1 MKSRISGIVLLLV
14 LVGAA
19 LAQVSTSRIEGTVLD
34 KTGAVVPDASVKV
47 VNEGTGVS
55 YDAKTSS
62 SGTYTVPSLTPGQYS
77 VTVGHPGF
85 ETFTSQHNVLSV
97 GVPLVVNA
105 TLVVGGTTQV
115 VEVQS
120 SYQRIESTNATIS
133 DVMTT
138 QEVQN
143 LPLNGRNPLGL
154 LTLEPGVVQRSTQAA
169 GSGTHVFGSRDRAHN
184 VTIDGIDANESTVP
198 NPQSNIQRLTPDNV
212 QEFRTV
218 TLDPTAEYGR
228 NSGANVMVGTKPGTN
243 SLHGDVYYFN
253 RNSVY
258 NANEWFNN
266 FNGQPRPDLKLN
278 QYGFDVGGPI
288 IKNKTFFFGSFQN
301 NDIRQTGPISTSL
314 GIPAVYYPALRN
326 GIFRFVR
333 GSFTFNGTTYK
344 RNAPGLIDANG
355 NLLPGVPT
363 CTGGVIANCVD
374 SYNIFANDPSGV
386 GPDPSV
392 LGLIK
397 NTPLPNTSTAHLT
410 PTDGLNIGGFNWN
423 PPTKFTGPF
432 YMVRVD
438 HTFNE
443 NNNIFVRYLQNHY
456 DTEEGDFLN
465 ARPEVFPGFPPLGE
479 VFRTGKNLAVS
490 YRHTFTQN
498 FVNEFTAGFNRFA
511 FDFTFGESN
520 KNFGDPTKLPPWS
533 DECVFGSF
541 LNIDSPYCVSPHTA
555 RAVTAPQF
563 IDNVSYVHGAHT
575 IRMGVNI
582 RIYEHNDSRG
592 FFGSGILAPV
602 TYFDQ
607 SVRQGAFN
615 NVPSTAGIKDANG
628 NVIPGT
634 VPFATDINTLQQAI
648 VELAGIP
655 AGIQQG
661 YQADFGSNTY
671 NASRYATV
679 YTRARQYDSYVQDE
693 WHITPEFVL
702 TAGVRWEV
710 NPPPGDAKQALVPN
724 LPIDGSKGP
733 VTFVKSDSWYQ
744 NSNLGALG
752 PRVGV
757 AWSPDQKTAVRA
769 GYGWLFDTISTFQI
783 TSIAGKI
790 PGFIQSCNVQLNANG
805 TPNPPSGCVAPSGTT
820 NRISQGF
827 PTSVPAPTITPSAAL
842 FSPNQPYNAA
852 PNIGAF
858 DPNLKNPSVHTWDL
872 SIERELPGKFVM
884 EVGYVGKRGTHLYRA
899 YDLNQINIYQAGFV
913 QSFNLARQ
921 NTINGCTGD
930 GTSCPMGVTGQNPTL
945 LRALVGCSATGTCSF
960 LNSSTS
966 ASNFL
971 RNNIGNF
978 AQRIDQ
984 LSTGGKQTIV
994 VNGFAPN
1001 YFRPNPQFKQIFYFD
1016 SGGDSYYDGVFLAAR
1031 RRFER
1036 GLDFGMTYTFSKSID
1051 DMSVDP
1057 VGAST
1062 GGGLSTSNS
1071 RTPTDV
1077 RNFALD
1083 RARSDFDN
1091 RHVLTANLLYELPF
1105 GHGKHFGSK
1114 WNGLLNQVLGGWQFT
1129 GIFDYQSG
1137 EPYTI
1142 QSGELTANNTHQS
1155 SALLVGPMNQ
1165 GSLKY
1170 VANGCGS
1177 GTAGVCPVLYQVGGL
1192 ITNPADPHF
1201 NCTNVTG
1208 TQTYFCIPLP
1218 GQQGSG
1224 RNTAQGPHFW
1234 NLDSGLFKNFKVSER
1249 FNVQFRAEAFNVL
1262 NHPNFENPRNATVG
1276 SPTITSNV
1284 FGETC
1289 CSTSAVASSANVNAL
1304 GEPNRILQLGLKVN
1318 F

>member
-1 MKSRISGIVLLLV
+1 MRARIIGIAIFVLLLST
-14 LVGAA
+14 AWS
-19 LAQVSTSRIEGTVLD
+19 QVSTSRIEGTVLD
-34 KTGAVVPDASVKV
+34 KSGAVVPSASIKV
-47 VNEGTGVS
+47 TNEATGIS
-55 YDAKTSS
+55 YDSTTSS
-62 SGTYTVPSLTPGQYS
+62 SGTWTIPSVTPGQYS
-77 VTVGHPGF
+77 VTVSHEGF

-97 GVPLVVNA
+97 GQPLVVNA
-105 TLVVGGTTQV
+105 TLTVGGTTQTI
-115 VEVQS
+115 EVQS
-120 SYQRIESTNATIS
+120 SYQRIETTNAAIS
-133 DVMTT
+133 DVVTEN
-138 QEVQN
+138 EVKN

-243 SLHGDVYYFN
+243 ALHGDVYYFN

-266 FNGQPRPDLKLN
+266 YAGQPRPDLKLN

-314 GIPAVYYPALRN
+314 GIPDVYYSALRN

-333 GSFTFNGTTYK
+333 GSFNFNGKIYN

-355 NLLPGVPT
+355 NLLPGVPV
-363 CTGGVIANCVD
+363 CSGGVMSNCVD
-374 SYNIFANDPSGV
+374 SYNIFANDPAGI
-386 GPDPSV
+386 GADKAV
-392 LGLIK
+392 LGLI
-397 NTPLPNTSTAHLT
+397 NSTPLPNTSTAHLAA
-410 PTDGLNIGGFNWN
+410 TDGLNIGGFNWN

-443 NNNIFVRYLQNHY
+443 NNNVFVRYLQNHY
-456 DTEEGDFLN
+456 NTEEGDFLN
-465 ARPEVFPGFPPLGE
+465 ARPEVFPGFAPLGE

-498 FVNEFTAGFNRFA
+498 LVNEFTAGFNRFA

-541 LNIDSPYCVSPHTA
+541 INIDSPNCVSPHTA

-575 IRMGVNI
+575 IRTGINFRV
-582 RIYEHNDSRG
+582 YEHNDSRG

-602 TYFDQ
+602 TFFDQ
-607 SVRQGAFN
+607 SIRQGGFN
-615 NVPSTAGIKDANG
+615 NVPSTKGIP
-628 NVIPGT
+628 NVPGSA
-634 VPFATDINTLQQAI
+634 PFSGDINTLQQAI

-671 NASRYATV
+671 NPGRYATV
-679 YTRARQYDSYVQDE
+679 YTRARQYDSYLQDE
-693 WHITPEFVL
+693 WRLTPQLVL
-702 TAGVRWEV
+702 TAGARWEV
-710 NPPPGDAKQALVPN
+710 NPPPTDAKQALVPN
-724 LPIDGSKGP
+724 LPVNGSGGP
-733 VTFVKSDSWYQ
+733 VTFVKSDGWYK
-744 NSNLGALG
+744 NSNLGSVG
-752 PRVGV
+752 PRIGI

-790 PGFIQSCNVQLNANG
+790 PGFIQSCNIQLNANG
-805 TPNPPSGCVAPSGTT
+805 TPNPPAGCVAPSGTQ

-827 PTSVPAPTITPSAAL
+827 PTSVPAPTVTPSAAL

-858 DPNLKNPSVHTWDL
+858 DPNLKNPSVHNWDL
-872 SIERELPGKFVM
+872 SIERELPGSFVT
-884 EVGYVGKRGTHLYRA
+884 EFGYVGKRGTHLYRA
-899 YDLNQINIYQAGFV
+899 YDLNQINIFQPGFI
-913 QSFNLARQ
+913 QSFDIARQ
-921 NTINGCTGD
+921 NVLNGCNAD
-930 GTSCPMGVTGQNPTL
+930 GSGSCPAGAQVPTL
-945 LRALVGCSATGTCSF
+945 LLQMVSNSF

-966 ASNFL
+966 ANNFL

-984 LSTGGKQTIV
+984 LSVGGVQQIV
-994 VNGFAPN
+994 TKGFPAN
-1001 YFRPNPQFKQIFYFD
+1001 YFRPNPQFRQIFFFD
-1016 SGGDSYYDGVFLAAR
+1016 SGGDSYYHGFFAAVR
-1031 RRFER
+1031 RRFEK
-1036 GLDFGMTYTFSKSID
+1036 GLDFGFTYTLSKSID

-1077 RNFALD
+1077 NNFRLD

-1091 RHVLTANLLYELPF
+1091 RHVVTANLLYELPF
-1105 GHGKHFGSK
+1105 GHGKQWGSN
-1114 WNGLLNQVLGGWQFT
+1114 WNGVVNQILGGWQVT

-1155 SALLVGPMNQ
+1155 AAVIQGPPDQ
-1165 GSLKY
+1165 GHLHS
-1170 VANGCGS
+1170 VS
-1177 GTAGVCPVLYQVGGL
+1177 GVEGPVLYTVGGL

-1224 RNTAQGPHFW
+1224 RNLAQGPNFW
-1234 NLDSGLFKNFKVSER
+1234 NLDSGLFKNFKISER

-1304 GEPNRILQLGLKVN
+1304 GEPNRVLQLGLKVN